1 MDDTRVFI
9 IGRKSMCVEGLAAI
23 LTGSGRA
30 TVIGRASEWSDGV
43 ARAKGHGADVVV
55 VDMVHCPECGP
66 PTPLACVKELEGTSV
81 VIMGAPGG
89 DTTVVDALEAG
100 AIGFLSLDHAE
111 PDAVVATVLAAAR
124 GEASIDPR
132 VTSSVLTRMRRLS
145 RAASSAGPRDLQP
158 TDREGEVLELLVE
171 GCSNRE
177 IATRLHVS
185 ESTVKNHL
193 HTIYSKLGVDSRAQA
208 VSEAMRRGLVER

>member
-1 MDDTRVFI
+1 MSDVRVFM
-9 IGRKSMCVEGLAAI
+9 IGRKSMCLEGLAAI

-30 TVIGRASEWSDGV
+30 TVIGRASEWGDGV
-43 ARAKGHGADVVV
+43 ARAKAHGPDVVV
-55 VDMVHCPECGP
+55 VDMAHCPECGP
-66 PTPLACVKELEGTSV
+66 AVPLACVKELEGLNV
-81 VIMGAPGG
+81 VILGAPGG

-100 AIGFLSLDHAE
+100 AIGFLSLDPAE
-111 PDAVVATVLAAAR
+111 PDVVVSAIEAAAR

-132 VTSSVLTRMRRLS
+132 VATSVLARMRRLS
-145 RAASSAGPRDLQP
+145 RVASSAGPRDLQP

-177 IATRLHVS
+177 IASKLHVS

-193 HTIYSKLGVDSRAQA
+193 HTIYSKLGVESRAQA
-208 VSEAMRRGLVER
+208 VSEAIRRGLVAR